1 MKFDFNEDE
10 ILILGIYEE
19 ESREKSIEAMKAIL
33 EDLTDDP
40 EMLELVRGTIDKL
53 SKLTDEEYLQ
63 IDFSEYEDELE
74 EILDE
79 AEEIASGIR
88 ELL

>member
-1 MKFDFNEDE
+1 MKFEFNEDE

-19 ESREKSIEAMKAIL
+19 ESREKSIEAMEAIL

-40 EMLELVRGTIDKL
+40 EMLELVRGTINKL

-79 AEEIASGIR
+79 AEEIASDIR